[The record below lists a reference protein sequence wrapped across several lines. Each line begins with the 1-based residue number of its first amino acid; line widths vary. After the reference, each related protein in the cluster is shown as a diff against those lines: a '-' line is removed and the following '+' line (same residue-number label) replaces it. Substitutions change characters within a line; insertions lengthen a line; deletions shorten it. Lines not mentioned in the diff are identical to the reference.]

1 MLATHL
7 LDTIPSV
14 MREWRRELHSG
25 LPDGLSINQFR
36 VLFFVNVGHE
46 SSCFLARHLGVTAA
60 AMSKMVE
67 VLVKRELLNREV
79 NPNDRRHVRLTLTRA
94 GQTVVRRV
102 RTQVEKNMQV
112 HLDDLNNKEQ
122 KQVLEALLLLQKV
135 FSSNRGEVVA

>member
-1 MLATHL
+1 
-7 LDTIPSV
+7 
-14 MREWRRELHSG
+14 
-25 LPDGLSINQFR
+25 
-36 VLFFVNVGHE
+36 
-46 SSCFLARHLGVTAA
+46 
-60 AMSKMVE
+60 MSKMVE

-79 NPNDRRHVRLTLTRA
+79 NPHDRRHVRLTLTRA